1 MVDEDTQR
9 RDAAV
14 TENAPRTSIPDAIPS
29 GIAETA
35 ADWIVRRD
43 AGELP
48 ADAELAFRNWM
59 SEPAHRRAFER
70 LEALWGLMDGDP
82 APSLPPLPASRRTIF
97 RRKRGSAAA
106 PAQKMQR
113 GMQRWT
119 GAAVAAS
126 IALIA
131 FASFGDWS
139 TRLRA
144 DYATGVGERR
154 VLTLEDG
161 SRVTLGTSSAIAHD
175 FSGAHR
181 KVRLLEGSA
190 FFEVAPDRNH
200 PFTVEAAGGSA
211 TALGTAFAV
220 RERDD
225 SAELVVTEHRVRVM
239 GGGRSGVVAEG
250 QRVDFGAE
258 ELGVIEAAGNGAT
271 AWTRGQLVV
280 VNRPLG
286 EVVAEIARYRR
297 GYLSVAGAAA
307 EVKVS
312 GVYDLDHPLAAVASI
327 EHSLHL
333 RSFRLSD
340 RLIVL
345 HR

>member
-1 MVDEDTQR
+1 M
-9 RDAAV
+9 
-14 TENAPRTSIPDAIPS
+14 TENAPRTSIPDAIPDAIPS

-48 ADAELAFRNWM
+48 ADDELAFRDWL

-70 LEALWGLMDGDP
+70 LEALWSLMDGDP
-82 APSLPPLPASRRTIF
+82 APSLPALPASRRTIF

-106 PAQKMQR
+106 PAR
-113 GMQRWT
+113 GARRWT

-126 IALIA
+126 IALVA
-131 FASFGDWS
+131 FASFGDWP

-161 SRVTLGTSSAIAHD
+161 SRVTLGSSSAIAHD
-175 FSGAHR
+175 FSGSRR
-181 KVRLLEGSA
+181 KVSLLEGSA
-190 FFEVAPDRNH
+190 FFEVAPDCSR

-220 RERDD
+220 RERDGT
-225 SAELVVTEHRVRVM
+225 AELVVTEHRVRVI
-239 GGGRSGVVAEG
+239 GGGRSGIVDEG

-258 ELGVIEAAGNGAT
+258 KLGAIEAAGNGAT

-280 VNRPLG
+280 VNRPLR
-286 EVVAEIARYRR
+286 EVVVEIARYRH
-297 GYLSVAGAAA
+297 GYLAVAGPAAD
-307 EVKVS
+307 VKVS

-327 EHSLHL
+327 EHSLNL